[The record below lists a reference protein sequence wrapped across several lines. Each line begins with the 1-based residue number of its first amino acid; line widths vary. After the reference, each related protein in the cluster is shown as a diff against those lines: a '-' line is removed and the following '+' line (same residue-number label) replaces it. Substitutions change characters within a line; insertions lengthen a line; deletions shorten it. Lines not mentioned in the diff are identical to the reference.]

1 MSLKAELYSA
11 IKNLNGEVLSY
22 EEFETICKRN
32 GRKVSNGE
40 RRMRELTHC
49 IEPDIETVIS
59 KKHHIIGYCWKFKRY
74 EYQMKLGSQF

>member
-1 MSLKAELYSA
+1 MSLKVELYNA

-49 IEPDIETVIS
+49 KKPEIETIIS
-59 KKHHIIGYCWKFKRY
+59 KKNYIIGYCWKYKRY
-74 EYQMKLGSQF
+74 ESQMKFGSQF